1 MKLLFR
7 QRVFSWLDSYDVYDE
22 NGNKVYEVKG
32 QIAWGHCQKIFDN
45 NGKELG
51 KIQEQKIAITPT
63 FTVSTGGKKI
73 GQIKR
78 KMVSFLRP
86 SYDINY
92 NGWKLDGN
100 ITEWNYKIKDSNNNI
115 IATIRKEL
123 LNLTDTYSLDI
134 VNPNDAL
141 SVLMFVIAID
151 AEKSSRK

>member
-1 MKLLFR
+1 
-7 QRVFSWLDSYDVYDE
+7 
-22 NGNKVYEVKG
+22 
-32 QIAWGHCQKIFDN
+32 
-45 NGKELG
+45 
-51 KIQEQKIAITPT
+51 
-63 FTVSTGGKKI
+63 
-73 GQIKR
+73 
-78 KMVSFLRP
+78 MVSFLRP

-92 NGWKLDGN
+92 NGWKIDGD

>member
-1 MKLLFR
+1 
-7 QRVFSWLDSYDVYDE
+7 
-22 NGNKVYEVKG
+22 
-32 QIAWGHCQKIFDN
+32 
-45 NGKELG
+45 
-51 KIQEQKIAITPT
+51 
-63 FTVSTGGKKI
+63 
-73 GQIKR
+73 
-78 KMVSFLRP
+78 MVSFLRP

-92 NGWKLDGN
+92 NGWKIDGN

-151 AEKSSRK
+151 AEKSSRNRRKKE